1 MQSNNL
7 SFTHSNNT
15 KILSSN
21 SLGLAESKILQ
32 FETLLAKCLYYNGL
46 IIESTPSTTIS
57 LKRTPRIGLG
67 RSTVFFF
74 YSTKWKPTL
83 RAEVFFWHRSEHLQR
98 DVRDGPLE
106 ITGGAGENVLVHGFF
121 KSPLVWRNFFL
132 GRMAYSF

>member
-46 IIESTPSTTIS
+46 IIESTLSTTIS
-57 LKRTPRIGLG
+57 LKRTPRIGPG

-74 YSTKWKPTL
+74 LLYKVETYPAS
-83 RAEVFFWHRSEHLQR
+83 R
-98 DVRDGPLE
+98 
-106 ITGGAGENVLVHGFF
+106 GFF
-121 KSPLVWRNFFL
+121 L
-132 GRMAYSF
+132 A

>member
-67 RSTVFFF
+67 RSTVLFFF
-74 YSTKWKPTL
+74 TL
-83 RAEVFFWHRSEHLQR
+83 QSGNLPCEQRFFSGIDLSIYKE
-98 DVRDGPLE
+98 
-106 ITGGAGENVLVHGFF
+106 T
-121 KSPLVWRNFFL
+121 
-132 GRMAYSF
+132 